1 MLSDGRMHNLNMI
14 QQLPESLQVIT
25 VHRFL
30 MTDLLACHLWEGG
43 AVGDCPKRRHIVEI
57 QENQWGFV
65 RMLSDQRCGVQDSGW
80 HGPGANYLCKGV
92 QHFTLNLHHAGQ
104 AANFRHELDMV
115 KDMWI
120 EENAECI
127 TYWGKEHG
135 KIVCGL
141 TWLSQYSA
149 PFTADALP
157 PAQALPQPAPYPFP
171 TDMYQARLDA
181 AHPEF
186 ALRPLNEHRDRFHP
200 YQSSST
206 ANSTLEPIPKRRAQ
220 RGSDGEP
227 GPIPKRQVQRGSDGV
242 WF

>member
-30 MTDLLACHLWEGG
+30 MTDLLACHLWEGKT
-43 AVGDCPKRRHIVEI
+43 ADDCPKRRHIVEI

-65 RMLSDQRCGVQDSGW
+65 RLLSDQRCKIQDSGW
-80 HGPGANYLCKGV
+80 HKPGANYLYKGV
-92 QHFTLNLHHAGQ
+92 QNFILNFHHAGQ
-104 AANFRHELDMV
+104 ATNFRHKVEMV
-115 KDMWI
+115 KDLWI
-120 EENAECI
+120 EETTGCI
-127 TYWGKEHG
+127 KYWGKEHG

-171 TDMYQARLDA
+171 TDMYRDRFDA
-181 AHPEF
+181 AHPDF
-186 ALRPLNEHRDRFHP
+186 ALRPLIEHRDRWHP
-200 YQSSST
+200 YQSGST
-206 ANSTLEPIPKRRAQ
+206 ANSTPEPIPKRSLQ
-220 RGSDGEP
+220 RGSDGE
-227 GPIPKRQVQRGSDGV
+227 